1 MKAKKLLTLGLAA
14 LMTFSFTACST
25 EQQDA
30 VERIKAQGYITLGTS
45 PDYAPSEFYIDDN
58 GTKRIVG
65 SDIALAQAVADKLG
79 VELQIQESDFNTVIA
94 NAQAGTIDMGISGF
108 AWEEDRA
115 EVVDFSDD
123 YSRDSG
129 TSFQG
134 LMIRKEDVDK
144 YQTKEDIRAN
154 GAIVGA
160 QAASIQYTMSLTIA
174 DEDHI
179 VQLAD
184 TTNCAAQLSTG
195 DIDAFVCTSTQAVA
209 MMETYDN
216 IMLLPKETF
225 NMDPD
230 NFYNRTGVIF
240 SKDPAYDSLE
250 EVVNEVIAEAKVPNE
265 EGKTQLDIWYEEAV
279 ALMPFDLTEE
289 LKASGELP
297 S

>member
-14 LMTFSFTACST
+14 LMTLSFTACST
-25 EQQDA
+25 EKQDA
-30 VERIKAQGYITLGTS
+30 VERIKAQGYITVGTS
-45 PDYAPSEFYIDDN
+45 PDYAPNEFYIDDN
-58 GTKRIVG
+58 GTKKIVG

-79 VELQIQESDFNTVIA
+79 VELRIAESDFNTVIA

-108 AWEEDRA
+108 AWDEKRDQ
-115 EVVDFSDD
+115 VVDFSDD
-123 YSRDSG
+123 FSRANS

-134 LMIRKEDVDK
+134 LMIRKEDESK
-144 YQTKEDIRAN
+144 YQTKEDLRTK

-160 QAASIQYTMSLTIA
+160 QAASIQYYMAQSVV
-174 DEDHI
+174 DDDHI
-179 VQLAD
+179 IQLAD
-184 TTNCAAQLSTG
+184 TSNVAAQLSTG
-195 DIDAFVCTSTQAVA
+195 DLDAFVCTSTQAVA
-209 MMETYDN
+209 LMETYDN

-225 NMDPD
+225 DMDPD
-230 NFYNRTGVIF
+230 HQYDKTGVIF
-240 SKDPAYDSLE
+240 SKDPAFDSLE